1 LQARHL
7 LASQD
12 RRTITGLAVP
22 LGEAINLGLSR
33 LVRFSPNSVTFER
46 ENIPLL
52 AYHSPERPVGR
63 LTSYEWTEAGLE
75 CTFRVSETSD
85 GNDMLALANDGV
97 LGLSV
102 GVDVPDGL
110 EDDGEFL
117 FVNNA
122 QCFEISL
129 TPVPQ
134 FAGAGITSVTL
145 SREGGT
151 TMEEDELQLTLAE
164 GDVVVNTG
172 DTLGDAAQ
180 TIVDSMAGG
189 GDGGGDAAPA
199 PAPAS
204 AEPNRL
210 SRTRTLARPQPV
222 ARPVTRRTLARPY
235 PHLYGGRSN
244 GHSFLRDLALQRGI
258 LSPRP
263 QDAGYHERLAQQLQ
277 LAVTSADLPPV
288 EPTND
293 LVIGPPA
300 DPANPLSGIV
310 TTRPLED
317 NGGGPFYV
325 LTQNNVGESNLSN
338 PHVEGVEPIL
348 GDIGAWTRE
357 LVTPAGVSGKVAITR
372 EATLSTTPDM
382 EQLVFARMD
391 TARRRAIETA
401 FATALGAVTLPAGQI
416 KTVGGTNVGDD
427 FTNIALDLLY
437 SNDPERFDTAI
448 VSRNIFADLVNA
460 KDTAGRPLYPI
471 LGASNAN
478 GTTDPGL
485 RFVNV
490 AGINVYPVAGLVDGG
505 YLLDQQAVVSYL
517 GSVMEFTF
525 DYEVAWV
532 RLGHFQYQAAAIVDK
547 SGVIRLTYSAA

>member
-1 LQARHL
+1 VNRRLRLQARHL
-7 LASQD
+7 LANSNA
-12 RRTITGLAVP
+12 RTITGLAVP
-22 LGEAINLGLSR
+22 LGEAIDLGMDR
-33 LVRFSPNSVTFER
+33 LVRFAPNSVTFER
-46 ENIPLL
+46 DAIPLL
-52 AYHSPERPVGR
+52 AYHDPTRPVGR
-63 LTSYEWTEAGLE
+63 LVEFEWTESGLE
-75 CTFRVSETSD
+75 CTFRVSQTSEGD
-85 GNDMLALANDGV
+85 DLLQLANDGV

-110 EDDGEFL
+110 ADDGEFL
-117 FVNNA
+117 FVNSSS
-122 QCFEISL
+122 CFEISL
-129 TPVPQ
+129 TPVPM
-134 FAGAGITSVTL
+134 FAGASISQVTL

-151 TMEEDELQLTLAE
+151 AMEDEEVTTIEFAE
-164 GDVVVNTG
+164 GDVVVNVG
-172 DTLGDAAQ
+172 DSLGDAAQ
-180 TIVDSMAGG
+180 TIVDSMAGS
-189 GDGGGDAAPA
+189 GDAASEEAPA
-199 PAPAS
+199 PATAS
-204 AEPNRL
+204 L
-210 SRTRTLARPQPV
+210 SRTIARTQPV
-222 ARPVTRRTLARPY
+222 ARPVARQRLARPY
-235 PHLYGGRSN
+235 PHLHGGRSN

-258 LSPRP
+258 ISPRSE
-263 QDAGYHERLAQQLQ
+263 DAGYQERLSQQLR

-288 EPTND
+288 EPAND
-293 LVIGPPA
+293 QVIGPPP

-310 TTRPLED
+310 TTRPLPD

-325 LTQNNVGESNLSN
+325 LTQNNTGESNLSN

-372 EATLSTTPDM
+372 EATLSSSPDM
-382 EQLVFARMD
+382 EALVFARMD

-401 FATALGAVTLPAGQI
+401 FANSLGSVTLPPEQI

-427 FTNIALDLLY
+427 FQNIALDMLY
-437 SNDPERFDTAI
+437 SNDPGRFDTAI

-460 KDTAGRPLYPI
+460 KDSAGRPLYPI

-478 GTTDPGL
+478 GTTAPNL

-505 YLLDQQAVVSYL
+505 YMLDQQAVVSYL
-517 GSVMEFTF
+517 GSVLEFTF

>member
-1 LQARHL
+1 
-7 LASQD
+7 
-12 RRTITGLAVP
+12 
-22 LGEAINLGLSR
+22 
-33 LVRFSPNSVTFER
+33 
-46 ENIPLL
+46 
-52 AYHSPERPVGR
+52 VGR
-63 LTSYEWTEAGLE
+63 LIEFEWTEAGLE
-75 CTFRVSETSD
+75 CTFRVSQTSEGD
-85 GNDMLALANDGV
+85 DLLQLANDGV

-110 EDDGEFL
+110 ADDGEFL
-117 FVNNA
+117 FVNSSS
-122 QCFEISL
+122 CFEISL
-129 TPVPQ
+129 TPVPM
-134 FAGAGITSVTL
+134 FAGASISQVTL

-151 TMEEDELQLTLAE
+151 AMEDEEVTTIEFAE
-164 GDVVVNTG
+164 GDVVVNVG
-172 DTLGDAAQ
+172 DSLGDAAQ

-189 GDGGGDAAPA
+189 DAAPADAAPA
-199 PAPAS
+199 PATAS
-204 AEPNRL
+204 AEPSRL
-210 SRTRTLARPQPV
+210 SRTIARTQPV
-222 ARPVTRRTLARPY
+222 ARPVARQRLARPY
-235 PHLYGGRSN
+235 PHLHGGRSN

-258 LSPRP
+258 ISPRSE
-263 QDAGYHERLAQQLQ
+263 DAGYQERLSQQLR
-277 LAVTSADLPPV
+277 LAVTSADLPPM
-288 EPTND
+288 EPPND
-293 LVIGPPA
+293 SNVIGPAP

-310 TTRPLED
+310 TTRPLPD

-325 LTQNNVGESNLSN
+325 LTQNNTGESNLSN

-372 EATLSTTPDM
+372 EATLSSSPDM
-382 EQLVFARMD
+382 EALVFQRMD

-401 FATALGAVTLPAGQI
+401 FATALGAVTLPAGQL
-416 KTVGGTNVGDD
+416 KTVGGANVGDD
-427 FTNIALDLLY
+427 FQNIALDLLY
-437 SNDPERFDTAI
+437 SNDPGRFDTAI

-471 LGASNAN
+471 LGATNAN
-478 GTTDPGL
+478 GTTAPNL
-485 RFVNV
+485 RYVNV

-517 GSVMEFTF
+517 GSVLEFTF